1 MNGGAGVDMAYDSS
15 GLLAGGGA
23 ARTAAGVAEAAVGAL
38 QGAVLVGAAFGRV
51 AGADTLVAALGRAR
65 GAHARTAQQAGA
77 RHVDLHGRAGRSAA
91 AGDQLVA
98 DSTGVAARGTRGS
111 ISAQM
116 L

>member
-1 MNGGAGVDMAYDSS
+1 VGG
-15 GLLAGGGA
+15 
-23 ARTAAGVAEAAVGAL
+23 L

-65 GAHARTAQQAGA
+65 GAHTRAAQQART
-77 RHVDLHGRAGRSAA
+77 RHLDLHGRAGLSAA

-98 DSTGVAARGTRGS
+98 DSTGVAARGARGS

-116 L
+116 V